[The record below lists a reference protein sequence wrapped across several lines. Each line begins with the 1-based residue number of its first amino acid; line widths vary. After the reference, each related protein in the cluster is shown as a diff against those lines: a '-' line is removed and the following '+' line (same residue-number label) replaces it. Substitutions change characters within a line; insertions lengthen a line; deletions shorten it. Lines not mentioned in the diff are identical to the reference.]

1 MKAITRMLARY
12 ASASQFD
19 ALPAAVR
26 HEGARAFVNWI
37 GCAAGGC
44 REEEVQLVLTL
55 LSEFNG
61 AKEATVI
68 GRSERLDALN
78 AALINSM
85 SSASLAF
92 NDTHNPTVAHPTSP
106 VAAAL
111 LALAERQPLT
121 GNGD

>member
-1 MKAITRMLARY
+1 MKAITRTLARY
-12 ASASQFD
+12 VHASKLD

-55 LSEFNG
+55 LSEFSG
-61 AKEATVI
+61 AQNATVV

-78 AALINSM
+78 ATLINSM
-85 SSASLAF
+85 SS
-92 NDTHNPTVAHPTSP
+92 D
-106 VAAAL
+106 
-111 LALAERQPLT
+111 
-121 GNGD
+121 